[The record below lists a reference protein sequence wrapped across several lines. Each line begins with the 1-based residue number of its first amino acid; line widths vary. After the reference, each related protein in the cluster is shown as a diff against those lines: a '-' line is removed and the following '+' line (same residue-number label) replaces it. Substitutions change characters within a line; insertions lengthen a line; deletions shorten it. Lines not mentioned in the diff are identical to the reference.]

1 MITRAATG
9 LRQTWTLAAHDVGQ
23 WWRAPWSIAAAL
35 IPPVA
40 LGLLAYVLTFNLG
53 HQPIALVQ
61 ESHGRYSD
69 HIAGI
74 FQAQAGDIYSLVTT
88 GRADA
93 TRLLDSQQVAAVVV
107 IPRNF
112 DAAVA
117 RCPALRPNQ
126 IIRDFTY
133 ARSGCP
139 AAQLQVTLN
148 NANHNYASEIRRALS
163 ETVAFF
169 DAPDVITPV
178 SETQLDM
185 SDLNP
190 YRVNVMTALT
200 RASTVDYIHYAVIPC
215 LVLLILSV
223 GVMGTA
229 LLCARD
235 IERGTARQLALAPVS
250 PVVLVAGRLLGGVLV
265 SLVVIVPTLAI
276 AALTGL
282 IAPPAGHWP
291 VLALVFLAT
300 AVCAAGLGAV
310 LGATLRGARV
320 VSMAAAVTCTYL
332 FFLGGGF
339 TTIQFLPS
347 WLRHVTAFVPTSYA
361 IDGLRQSLFYPGLH
375 GFGADMRVLLGTA
388 AVAVV
393 AGGIVVRRAWS
404 R

>member
-1 MITRAATG
+1 MA
-9 LRQTWTLAAHDVGQ
+9 LRQTWTLAVHDVGQ
-23 WWRAPWSIAAAL
+23 WRRAPWSIAAAL

-53 HQPIALVQ
+53 HQPVALVQ

-74 FQAQAGDIYSLVTT
+74 FRAQAGDIYSLVTT
-88 GRADA
+88 NRADA

-126 IIRDFTY
+126 VIHDFTY

-139 AAQLQVTLN
+139 AAQLHVTLN
-148 NANHNYASEIRRALS
+148 NANHNYASEINRALS

-169 DAPDVITPV
+169 DAPDVITPR
-178 SETQLDM
+178 SESKLDM

-190 YRVNVMTALT
+190 YRVNVMTTLT
-200 RASTVDYIHYAVIPC
+200 RANTVDYIHYAVIPC

-235 IERGTARQLALAPVS
+235 IERGTARHLALAPVS
-250 PVVLVAGRLLGGVLV
+250 PAVLVAGRLLGGVLV

-276 AALTGL
+276 AALTRL
-282 IAPPAGHWP
+282 IAPPAGHWL

-320 VSMAAAVTCTYL
+320 VSMAAAVICTYL

-339 TTIQFLPS
+339 TTVQFLPS
-347 WLRHVTAFVPTSYA
+347 WLRHMTTFVPTSYA
-361 IDGLRQSLFYPGLH
+361 IDGLRQSLFYPDLH

-388 AVAVV
+388 AAAVV
-393 AGGIVVRRAWS
+393 IGGIVVRRAWS

>member
-1 MITRAATG
+1 MTRAARA
-9 LRQTWTLAAHDVGQ
+9 LRHTWTLAAHDVGL
-23 WWRAPWSIAAAL
+23 WRRAPWAIAAAL

-40 LGLLAYVLTFNLG
+40 LGLLLYVLTFNLG

-61 ESHGRYSD
+61 EGHGRYSD

-88 GRADA
+88 DRANA
-93 TRLLDSQQVAAVVV
+93 MRLLDSQQVAAVIV
-107 IPRNF
+107 IPPNF
-112 DAAVA
+112 DAGVS
-117 RCPALRPNQ
+117 RCPALQPDQ
-126 IIRDFTY
+126 IIRDYTY

-139 AAQLQVTLN
+139 AAKLQVTLD
-148 NANHNYASEIRRALS
+148 NANSNFADEIRRALS
-163 ETVAFF
+163 ETVSFF

-223 GVMGTA
+223 GVTGTA

-235 IERGTARQLALAPVS
+235 IERGTARHLALAPVS
-250 PVVLVAGRLLGGVLV
+250 SVVLVAGRLLGGVLV

-282 IAPPAGHWP
+282 IAPLTGHW
-291 VLALVFLAT
+291 VALGLVFLAT

-310 LGATLRGARV
+310 LGAILRGTRA
-320 VSMAAAVTCTYL
+320 VSMAAAVVCTYL

-339 TTIQFLPS
+339 TTIQFLPT
-347 WLRHVTAFVPTSYA
+347 WLHRLTAFVPTSYA
-361 IDGLRQSLFYPGLH
+361 IDGLRQSLFYPRLF

-388 AVAVV
+388 ALAIVV
-393 AGGIVVRRAWS
+393 GGVVVRRAWS

>member
-1 MITRAATG
+1 MTRAGRG
-9 LRQTWTLAAHDVGQ
+9 LRHTWTLAAHDVGL
-23 WWRAPWSIAAAL
+23 WRRAPWAIAAAL

-40 LGLLAYVLTFNLG
+40 LGLLLYVLTFNLG
-53 HQPIALVQ
+53 HQPIALVN
-61 ESHGRYSD
+61 EGHGRYSD

-88 GRADA
+88 DRANA
-93 TRLLDSQQVAAVVV
+93 MRLLHSQQVAAVVV
-107 IPRNF
+107 IPPNF
-112 DAAVA
+112 DAGVT
-117 RCPALRPNQ
+117 RCPALQPDQ
-126 IIRDFTY
+126 IIRDYTY

-139 AAQLQVTLN
+139 AAKLQVTLD
-148 NANHNYASEIRRALS
+148 NANNNFADEIRRALS
-163 ETVAFF
+163 ETVSFF

-200 RASTVDYIHYAVIPC
+200 RPNTVDYIHYAVIPC

-250 PVVLVAGRLLGGVLV
+250 PVVLIAGRLLGGVLV
-265 SLVVIVPTLAI
+265 SFVVIVPILAI
-276 AALTGL
+276 AAWSGM
-282 IAPPAGHWP
+282 IAPPAGHWAA
-291 VLALVFLAT
+291 LGLVFLAT

-310 LGATLRGARV
+310 VGATMRGSRA
-320 VSMAAAVTCTYL
+320 VSMAAAVICTYL

-339 TTIQFLPS
+339 TTVQFLPG
-347 WLRHVTAFVPTSYA
+347 WLHRLTAFVPTSYA
-361 IDGLRQSLFYPGLH
+361 IDGLRQSLFYPRLN
-375 GFGADMRVLLGTA
+375 GFAADMRVLLGTA
-388 AVAVV
+388 VVAVV
-393 AGGIVVRRAWS
+393 AGGVVVRRAWS

>member
-1 MITRAATG
+1 MITRAGRA
-9 LRQTWTLAAHDVGQ
+9 LRHTWTLAVHDVAL
-23 WWRAPWSIAAAL
+23 WRRAPWAIAAAL

-40 LGLLAYVLTFNLG
+40 LGLLLYVLTFNLG

-61 ESHGRYSD
+61 EGHGRYSD

-74 FQAQAGDIYSLVTT
+74 FQAQAGNLYSLITT
-88 GRADA
+88 DRASA
-93 TRLLDSQQVAAVVV
+93 MRLLDSQQAAAVVV

-117 RCPALRPNQ
+117 RCPALQPNQ
-126 IIRDFTY
+126 IIHDYSY

-139 AAQLQVTLN
+139 AARLQVTLN
-148 NANHNYASEIRRALS
+148 NANHHFADEIRRALA

-169 DAPDVITPV
+169 DAPDVITPI

-200 RASTVDYIHYAVIPC
+200 RANTVDYVHYAMIPC

-235 IERGTARQLALAPVS
+235 IERGTARHLALAPVS
-250 PVVLVAGRLLGGVLV
+250 PLVLVAGRLLGGVLV

-276 AALTGL
+276 ATWSGV

-291 VLALVFLAT
+291 ALGLVFLAT

-310 LGATLRGARV
+310 LGATLRSARV
-320 VSMAAAVTCTYL
+320 VSMAALVISTYL

-339 TTIQFLPS
+339 TTIQFLPT
-347 WLRHVTAFVPTSYA
+347 WLRRVTALVPTRYA
-361 IDGLRQSLFYPGLH
+361 IDGLRQSLFYPGLY

-388 AVAVV
+388 AIAVV
-393 AGGIVVRRAWS
+393 AGGAVVRRAWS

>member
-1 MITRAATG
+1 MMTRPAWA

-23 WWRAPWSIAAAL
+23 WRRTPWAIAAAL
-35 IPPVA
+35 IPPAA
-40 LGLLAYVLTFNLG
+40 LTLLLYILTFNLG

-61 ESHGRYSD
+61 EGHGRYSD

-74 FQAQAGDIYSLVTT
+74 FQAQAGDIYSLVNTNPTT
-88 GRADA
+88 A

-107 IPRNF
+107 IPPNF

-117 RCPALRPNQ
+117 RCPALQPDQ
-126 IIRDFTY
+126 VIHDYTY

-139 AAQLQVTLN
+139 AAQLQLTLN
-148 NANHNYASEIRRALS
+148 NANRNFANEIRRALS

-169 DAPDVITPV
+169 DAPDVVTPV

-200 RASTVDYIHYAVIPC
+200 RADTVDYIQYAVIPC

-223 GVMGTA
+223 GVTGTA

-235 IERGTARQLALAPVS
+235 IERGTARHLALAPVS
-250 PVVLVAGRLLGGVLV
+250 PLVLVAGRLLGGVLV

-276 AALTGL
+276 AAVSGT
-282 IAPPAGHWP
+282 IAPPTGHWP
-291 VLALVFLAT
+291 ALALVFLAT

-310 LGATLRGARV
+310 LGAILRGARA
-320 VSMAAAVTCTYL
+320 VSMAAAVICTYL

-339 TTIQFLPS
+339 TTIQFLPD
-347 WLRHVTAFVPTSYA
+347 WLRRVTLFVPTRYA
-361 IDGLRQSLFYPGLH
+361 IDGLRQSLFYPDLY

-388 AVAVV
+388 AIAVV
-393 AGGIVVRRAWS
+393 AGGAVVRRAWS
-404 R
+404 C

>member
-1 MITRAATG
+1 MITRAARA
-9 LRQTWTLAAHDVGQ
+9 LRQTWTLAAHDVGL
-23 WWRAPWSIAAAL
+23 WRRAPWAIAAAL

-40 LGLLAYVLTFNLG
+40 LAALLYVLTFNLG

-61 ESHGRYSD
+61 EAHGRYSN

-74 FQAQAGDIYSLVTT
+74 FEAQGGDLYSVTT
-88 GRADA
+88 ARRASA
-93 TRLLDSQQVAAVVV
+93 MRLLDSQQVAAVVV
-107 IPRNF
+107 IPSNF
-112 DAAVA
+112 DSAVA
-117 RCPALRPNQ
+117 RCPALQPNQ
-126 IIRDFTY
+126 IIRDYSY

-139 AAQLQVTLN
+139 AAQLQVTLD
-148 NANHNYASEIRRALS
+148 NANHNFAAEIRRALS
-163 ETVAFF
+163 ETVGFF
-169 DAPDVITPV
+169 DAPDVITPI

-235 IERGTARQLALAPVS
+235 IERGTARHLALAPVS
-250 PVVLVAGRLLGGVLV
+250 PLVLVAGRLLGGVLV

-276 AALTGL
+276 ATLTGM
-282 IAPPAGHWP
+282 IAPPARHWP
-291 VLALVFLAT
+291 ALALVFLAT

-310 LGATLRGARV
+310 IGATIRGVRA
-320 VSMAAAVTCTYL
+320 VSMAAAVICTYL

-339 TTIQFLPS
+339 TTVQFLPP
-347 WLRHVTAFVPTSYA
+347 WLHRVAAFVPTSYA
-361 IDGLRQSLFYPGLH
+361 IDGLRQSLFYPGLY
-375 GFGADMRVLLGTA
+375 GFEMDMRVLLGTA
-388 AVAVV
+388 VIAVIAGGAVV
-393 AGGIVVRRAWS
+393 RSAWS
-404 R
+404 H

>member
-1 MITRAATG
+1 MITRAAG
-9 LRQTWTLAAHDVGQ
+9 ALRQSWTLAAHDVGL
-23 WWRAPWSIAAAL
+23 WRRAPWAIAAAL

-40 LGLLAYVLTFNLG
+40 LALLLYVLTFNLG

-61 ESHGRYSD
+61 EAHGRYSN

-74 FQAQAGDIYSLVTT
+74 FQAQGGDLYSLVTT
-88 GRADA
+88 DRASA
-93 TRLLDSQQVAAVVV
+93 MRLLDSQQVAAVVT

-117 RCPALRPNQ
+117 RCPALQPDQ
-126 IIRDFTY
+126 IIRDYSY

-139 AAQLQVTLN
+139 AAQLQVILN
-148 NANHNYASEIRRALS
+148 NANHNFAADIRRALS

-169 DAPDVITPV
+169 DAPDVITPI

-200 RASTVDYIHYAVIPC
+200 RANTVDYIHYAVIPC

-235 IERGTARQLALAPVS
+235 IERGTARHLALAPVS
-250 PVVLVAGRLLGGVLV
+250 PVVLVAGRLLGGVLL
-265 SLVVIVPTLAI
+265 SLVVIVPTLAL
-276 AALTGL
+276 ATWTGM

-291 VLALVFLAT
+291 ALGLVFLAT
-300 AVCAAGLGAV
+300 AMCAAGLGAV
-310 LGATLRGARV
+310 LGATLRGARA
-320 VSMAAAVTCTYL
+320 VSMAATVICTYL

-339 TTIQFLPS
+339 TTIQFLPT
-347 WLRHVTAFVPTSYA
+347 WLHRMTAFVPTSYA

-388 AVAVV
+388 ALAVV
-393 AGGIVVRRAWS
+393 AGGVVVRRAWS

>member
-1 MITRAATG
+1 MITRAAG
-9 LRQTWTLAAHDVGQ
+9 ALRQTWTLAAHDVGL
-23 WWRAPWSIAAAL
+23 WRRAPWAIAAAL
-35 IPPVA
+35 IPPAA
-40 LGLLAYVLTFNLG
+40 LALLLYVLTFNLG

-61 ESHGRYSD
+61 EGHGRYSN
-69 HIAGI
+69 HMTGI
-74 FQAQAGDIYSLVTT
+74 FQAQGGDLYSLLTT
-88 GRADA
+88 DRASA
-93 TRLLDSQQVAAVVV
+93 MRLLDSQQVAAVVT
-107 IPRNF
+107 IPRSF

-117 RCPALRPNQ
+117 RCPALQPDQ
-126 IIRDFTY
+126 IIRDYTY

-148 NANHNYASEIRRALS
+148 NANHNFAADIRRALS

-169 DAPDVITPV
+169 DAPDVITPI

-200 RASTVDYIHYAVIPC
+200 RANTVDYIHYAVIPC

-235 IERGTARQLALAPVS
+235 IERGTARHLALAPVS
-250 PVVLVAGRLLGGVLV
+250 PVVLVAGRLLGGVLL
-265 SLVVIVPTLAI
+265 SLVVIVPTLAL
-276 AALTGL
+276 ATWTGM
-282 IAPPAGHWP
+282 IAPPGGHWP
-291 VLALVFLAT
+291 ALGLVFLAT
-300 AVCAAGLGAV
+300 AMCAAGLGAV
-310 LGATLRGARV
+310 LGATLRGARA
-320 VSMAAAVTCTYL
+320 VSMAAAVICTYL

-339 TTIQFLPS
+339 TTIQFLPT
-347 WLRHVTAFVPTSYA
+347 WLHRMTAFVPTSYA
-361 IDGLRQSLFYPGLH
+361 IDGLRQSLFYPGLY

-393 AGGIVVRRAWS
+393 AGGVVVRRAWS

>member
-1 MITRAATG
+1 MTRAARA
-9 LRQTWTLAAHDVGQ
+9 LRHTWTLAAHDVGL
-23 WWRAPWSIAAAL
+23 WRRAPWAIAAAL

-40 LGLLAYVLTFNLG
+40 LGLLLYVLTFNLG

-61 ESHGRYSD
+61 EAHGRYSD

-88 GRADA
+88 DRANA
-93 TRLLDSQQVAAVVV
+93 MRLLDSQQVAAVVV
-107 IPRNF
+107 IPPNF
-112 DAAVA
+112 DAGIS
-117 RCPALRPNQ
+117 RCPALQPDQ
-126 IIRDFTY
+126 IIRDYTY

-139 AAQLQVTLN
+139 AAKLQVTLD
-148 NANHNYASEIRRALS
+148 NANNNFADEIRRALS
-163 ETVAFF
+163 ETVSFF

-223 GVMGTA
+223 GVTGTA

-235 IERGTARQLALAPVS
+235 IERGTARHLALAPVS
-250 PVVLVAGRLLGGVLV
+250 AVVLVAGRLLGGVLV

-282 IAPPAGHWP
+282 IAPPTGHW
-291 VLALVFLAT
+291 VALGLVFLAT

-310 LGATLRGARV
+310 LGAILRGTRA
-320 VSMAAAVTCTYL
+320 VSMAAAVVCTYL

-339 TTIQFLPS
+339 TTTQFLPT
-347 WLRHVTAFVPTSYA
+347 WLHRLTAFVPTSYA
-361 IDGLRQSLFYPGLH
+361 IDGLRQSLFYPRLF

-388 AVAVV
+388 ALAIVV
-393 AGGIVVRRAWS
+393 GGVVVRRAWS

>member
-1 MITRAATG
+1 MIGGPARA
-9 LRQTWTLAAHDVGQ
+9 LRQTWILAVHDVGL
-23 WWRAPWSIAAAL
+23 WRRAPWAIAAAL

-40 LGLLAYVLTFNLG
+40 LALLLYVLTFNLG

-61 ESHGRYSD
+61 QGHGRYSN

-74 FQAQAGDIYSLVTT
+74 FHAQGGDLYSLTT
-88 GRADA
+88 ASRASA
-93 TRLLDSQQVAAVVV
+93 MGMLRSQQVAAVVV

-112 DAAVA
+112 DSEIA
-117 RCPALRPNQ
+117 RCPALKPSQ
-126 IIRDFTY
+126 IIHDYTY
-133 ARSGCP
+133 AKSGCP
-139 AAQLQVTLN
+139 AGRLQVTLD
-148 NANHNYASEIRRALS
+148 NANHNLAAGIRRALS
-163 ETVAFF
+163 ETVTFF

-223 GVMGTA
+223 GVTGTA

-235 IERGTARQLALAPVS
+235 IERGTARHLALAPVS
-250 PVVLVAGRLLGGVLV
+250 PLVLVAGRLLGGVLV
-265 SLVVIVPTLAI
+265 SLVVVVPVLAI
-276 AALTGL
+276 ATLTRL

-291 VLALVFLAT
+291 ALALVFLAT

-310 LGATLRGARV
+310 LGAILRGTRT
-320 VSMAAAVTCTYL
+320 VSMAAAVICTYL

-339 TTIQFLPS
+339 TTIQFLPG
-347 WLRHVTAFVPTSYA
+347 WLRRTTAFVPTSYA
-361 IDGLRQSLFYPGLH
+361 IGGLRQGLFYPGLS
-375 GFGADMRVLLGTA
+375 GFGVDMWVLLGTA
-388 AVAVV
+388 AVAVA

>member
-1 MITRAATG
+1 MITRVAEA
-9 LRQTWTLAAHDVGQ
+9 LRHTWTLAAHDLGL
-23 WWRAPWSIAAAL
+23 WRRAPWAIAAAL

-40 LGLLAYVLTFNLG
+40 LGLLAYVLTLNLG

-61 ESHGRYSD
+61 EGHGRYSN

-74 FQAQAGDIYSLVTT
+74 FHAQAGDLYSLVSTD
-88 GRADA
+88 RATA
-93 TRLLDSQQVAAVVV
+93 TRLLDSEQVAAVVV
-107 IPRNF
+107 IPSNF

-117 RCPALRPNQ
+117 RCPALKPDQ
-126 IIRDFTY
+126 IIRDYSY

-148 NANHNYASEIRRALS
+148 NVNHNYAAEIRRALS
-163 ETVAFF
+163 ETVGFF

-178 SETQLDM
+178 AETQLDM

-235 IERGTARQLALAPVS
+235 IERGTARHLALAPVS
-250 PVVLVAGRLLGGVLV
+250 PVVLVAGRLLGGVLL
-265 SLVVIVPTLAI
+265 SLIVIVPTLAI
-276 AALTGL
+276 AAWTGA

-291 VLALVFLAT
+291 ALGLVFLAT
-300 AVCAAGLGAV
+300 AACAAGLGAA
-310 LGATLRGARV
+310 LGAILRGVRA
-320 VSMAAAVTCTYL
+320 VSMAAAVICTYL

-339 TTIQFLPS
+339 TTVQFLPT
-347 WLRHVTAFVPTSYA
+347 WLHRLTEFVPTSYA
-361 IDGLRQSLFYPGLH
+361 IDGLRQSLFYPGLY

-388 AVAVV
+388 LLAVAV
-393 AGGIVVRRAWS
+393 GGVVVRRAWS

>member
-1 MITRAATG
+1 MITRAARV
-9 LRQTWTLAAHDVGQ
+9 LRQTWTLAAHDVRL
-23 WWRAPWSIAAAL
+23 WRRAPWAIAAAL

-40 LGLLAYVLTFNLG
+40 LALLAYVLTFNLG

-61 ESHGRYSD
+61 EAHGRYSN

-74 FQAQAGDIYSLVTT
+74 FQAQGGDLYSVITT
-88 GRADA
+88 DRATA
-93 TRLLDSQQVAAVVV
+93 TRLLNSQQVAAVVV

-117 RCPALRPNQ
+117 RCPALQPDQ
-126 IIRDFTY
+126 IIHDYTY

-139 AAQLQVTLN
+139 AAHLQVTLN
-148 NANHNYASEIRRALS
+148 NANHHFAGDIRRALS

-169 DAPDVITPV
+169 DAPDVVTPV

-200 RASTVDYIHYAVIPC
+200 RANTVDYIHYAVIPC
-215 LVLLILSV
+215 LVLLMLSA

-235 IERGTARQLALAPVS
+235 IERGTARHLALAPVS
-250 PVVLVAGRLLGGVLV
+250 PVVLIAGRLLGGVLV

-276 AALTGL
+276 ATWTGM
-282 IAPPAGHWP
+282 IAPPTGHWP
-291 VLALVFLAT
+291 ALALLFLAT

-310 LGATLRGARV
+310 LGATLRGARA
-320 VSMAAAVTCTYL
+320 VSMAAAVICTYL

-339 TTIQFLPS
+339 TTIQFLPT
-347 WLRHVTAFVPTSYA
+347 WLHRMTAFVPTSYA
-361 IDGLRQSLFYPGLH
+361 IDGLRQSLFYPGLY
-375 GFGADMRVLLGTA
+375 GFGADTRVLLGTA

-393 AGGIVVRRAWS
+393 AGGVVVRRAWS

>member
-1 MITRAATG
+1 MMRA
-9 LRQTWTLAAHDVGQ
+9 LRHTWTLAAHDVGL
-23 WWRAPWSIAAAL
+23 WRRAPWAVAAAL

-40 LGLLAYVLTFNLG
+40 LGLLLYILTFNLG
-53 HQPIALVQ
+53 HQPIALVN
-61 ESHGRYSD
+61 EGHGRYSD

-88 GRADA
+88 DRANA
-93 TRLLDSQQVAAVVV
+93 MRLLNSQQVAAVVV
-107 IPRNF
+107 IPPGF
-112 DAAVA
+112 DAGVA
-117 RCPALRPNQ
+117 RCPALQPDQ
-126 IIRDFTY
+126 IIRDYTY

-139 AAQLQVTLN
+139 AAKLQVTLN
-148 NANHNYASEIRRALS
+148 NANNNFADEIRRALS
-163 ETVAFF
+163 ETVSFF

-200 RASTVDYIHYAVIPC
+200 RTSTVDYIHYAVIPC

-223 GVMGTA
+223 GVTGTA

-235 IERGTARQLALAPVS
+235 IERGTARHLALAPVS
-250 PVVLVAGRLLGGVLV
+250 SVVLVAGRLLGGVLV

-276 AALTGL
+276 AALTGM
-282 IAPPAGHWP
+282 IAPPAGHWVP
-291 VLALVFLAT
+291 LGLVFLAT
-300 AVCAAGLGAV
+300 SVCAAGLGAV
-310 LGATLRGARV
+310 LGAVLRGTRA
-320 VSMAAAVTCTYL
+320 VSMAAAVVCTYL

-339 TTIQFLPS
+339 TTIQFLPA
-347 WLRHVTAFVPTSYA
+347 WLHRLTAFVPTSYA
-361 IDGLRQSLFYPGLH
+361 IDGLRQSLFYPRLF

-388 AVAVV
+388 ALAVV
-393 AGGIVVRRAWS
+393 AGGVVVRRAWS

>member
-1 MITRAATG
+1 MITRVARA

-23 WWRAPWSIAAAL
+23 WRRARWAVAAAL

-40 LGLLAYVLTFNLG
+40 LALLAYVLTFNLG

-61 ESHGRYSD
+61 EAYGRYSD

-74 FQAQAGDIYSLVTT
+74 FRAQRGDLYTLINAD
-88 GRADA
+88 RASA
-93 TRLLDSQQVAAVVV
+93 MRLLDSEQVAAVVV
-107 IPRNF
+107 IPKNF

-117 RCPALRPNQ
+117 RCPALQPDQ
-126 IIRDFTY
+126 VIHDYTY

-148 NANHNYASEIRRALS
+148 NVNHNFAGEIRRALS

-200 RASTVDYIHYAVIPC
+200 RPNTVDYIHYAVIPC

-235 IERGTARQLALAPVS
+235 IERGTARHLALAPVS

-265 SLVVIVPTLAI
+265 SLVVIVPTLAL
-276 AALTGL
+276 AAWTGV
-282 IAPPAGHWP
+282 IAPPVGHLP
-291 VLALVFLAT
+291 ALGLVLLAT

-320 VSMAAAVTCTYL
+320 VSMAAAVICTYL

-339 TTIQFLPS
+339 TTIQFLPA
-347 WLRHVTAFVPTSYA
+347 WLHRMTAFVPTSYA

-375 GFGADMRVLLGTA
+375 GFGPDMRVLLGTA
-388 AVAVV
+388 AVAVIV
-393 AGGIVVRRAWS
+393 GGVVVRRAWS

>member
-1 MITRAATG
+1 MITRAARA
-9 LRQTWTLAAHDVGQ
+9 LRQTWTLAVHDVGL
-23 WWRAPWSIAAAL
+23 WRRTPWAIAAAL

-40 LGLLAYVLTFNLG
+40 LALLAYVLTFNLG

-61 ESHGRYSD
+61 EAHGRYSN
-69 HIAGI
+69 HVAGI
-74 FQAQAGDIYSLVTT
+74 FQAQGGDLYSLITT
-88 GRADA
+88 DRAGA
-93 TRLLDSQQVAAVVV
+93 MRLLDSQQVAAVVV
-107 IPRNF
+107 IPKNF

-117 RCPALRPNQ
+117 RCPALQPGQ
-126 IIRDFTY
+126 IIHDYTY

-148 NANHNYASEIRRALS
+148 NANHNFAGDIRRALS

-169 DAPDVITPV
+169 DAPDVVTPV

-200 RASTVDYIHYAVIPC
+200 RPSTVDYMHYAVIPC

-235 IERGTARQLALAPVS
+235 IERGTARHLALAPVS
-250 PVVLVAGRLLGGVLV
+250 PWVLVAGRLLGGVLV

-276 AALTGL
+276 VAVAGV

-291 VLALVFLAT
+291 ALALVFLAT

-310 LGATLRGARV
+310 LGAIMRGARV
-320 VSMAAAVTCTYL
+320 VSMAAAVICTYL

-339 TTIQFLPS
+339 TTIQFLPG
-347 WLRHVTAFVPTSYA
+347 WLHRMTAFVPTRYA
-361 IDGLRQSLFYPGLH
+361 IDGLRQCLFYPGLY
-375 GFGADMRVLLGTA
+375 GFEADMRVLLGTA
-388 AVAVV
+388 AVAIV
-393 AGGIVVRRAWS
+393 AGAAVVRRAWS
-404 R
+404 H

>member
-1 MITRAATG
+1 VTRRTARS
-9 LRQTWTLAAHDVGQ
+9 LRQIWTLAAHDVGQ
-23 WWRAPWSIAAAL
+23 WRRAPWAIAAAL

-40 LGLLAYVLTFNLG
+40 LALLAYVLTFNLG

-61 ESHGRYSD
+61 EGHGRYSD

-88 GRADA
+88 DRADA
-93 TRLLDSQQVAAVVV
+93 MHLLDSQQVAAVVV

-112 DAAVA
+112 DAAVE
-117 RCPALRPNQ
+117 RCPALLPNQ
-126 IIRDFTY
+126 IIHDYTY

-148 NANHNYASEIRRALS
+148 NANHNYAGEIRRALS

-169 DAPDVITPV
+169 DAPDVVTPV

-200 RASTVDYIHYAVIPC
+200 RANTVDYIHYAVIPC

-223 GVMGTA
+223 GVTGTA

-235 IERGTARQLALAPVS
+235 IERGTARHLALAPVS
-250 PVVLVAGRLLGGVLV
+250 PLVLVAGRLLGGVLV

-291 VLALVFLAT
+291 ALALVFLAT

-310 LGATLRGARV
+310 LGATLRGARA
-320 VSMAAAVTCTYL
+320 VSMAAAVICTYL

-361 IDGLRQSLFYPGLH
+361 IDGLRQSLFYPGLY
-375 GFGADMRVLLGTA
+375 GLGPDMRVLLGTA
-388 AVAVV
+388 VVAVV
-393 AGGIVVRRAWS
+393 AGGAVVRRAWS

>member
-1 MITRAATG
+1 MITRARGA
-9 LRQTWTLAAHDVGQ
+9 LRQTWTLAAHDVGL
-23 WWRAPWSIAAAL
+23 WRRAPWAIAAAL

-40 LGLLAYVLTFNLG
+40 LALLLYVLTFNVG

-61 ESHGRYSD
+61 EAHGRYSN

-74 FQAQAGDIYSLVTT
+74 FRAQRGDLYSLTT
-88 GRADA
+88 TDRARA
-93 TRLLDSQQVAAVVV
+93 MHMLNSQQVAAVVV
-107 IPRNF
+107 IPPNF
-112 DAAVA
+112 DAAVS
-117 RCPALRPNQ
+117 RCPALQPNQ
-126 IIRDFTY
+126 IIRDYSY

-139 AAQLQVTLN
+139 AAQLRVVLN
-148 NANHNYASEIRRALS
+148 NANHNFAAEIRRALS

-169 DAPDVITPV
+169 DAPDVVTPV

-200 RASTVDYIHYAVIPC
+200 RPTTVDYIHYAVIPC

-235 IERGTARQLALAPVS
+235 IERGTARHLALAPIS
-250 PVVLVAGRLLGGVLV
+250 PLVLVAGRLLGGVLV
-265 SLVVIVPTLAI
+265 SLVVVAPTLAI
-276 AALTGL
+276 ATWSGM

-291 VLALVFLAT
+291 GLGLVFLAT

-310 LGATLRGARV
+310 LGATLRGTRA
-320 VSMAAAVTCTYL
+320 VSMAAAVICTYL

-339 TTIQFLPS
+339 TTIHFLPT
-347 WLRHVTAFVPTSYA
+347 WLRQITTFVPISYA
-361 IDGLRQSLFYPGLH
+361 IDGLRQSLFYPSLH
-375 GFGADMRVLLGTA
+375 GFGADMLVLVGTA
-388 AVAVV
+388 AVAVF
-393 AGGIVVRRAWS
+393 AGGAFVRRAWS

>member
-1 MITRAATG
+1 MIMRARRP
-9 LRQTWTLAAHDVGQ
+9 LRQTWTLAVHDVGQ
-23 WWRAPWSIAAAL
+23 WRRAPWAIAAAL

-40 LGLLAYVLTFNLG
+40 LALLAYVLTFNLG

-61 ESHGRYSD
+61 EGHGRYSD

-74 FQAQAGDIYSLVTT
+74 FQAQAGDIYSLVNTDQ
-88 GRADA
+88 ANA
-93 TRLLDSQQVAAVVV
+93 TRMLNSQQVAAVVV
-107 IPRNF
+107 IPKNF

-117 RCPALRPNQ
+117 RCPALKPTQ
-126 IIRDFTY
+126 IIRDFSY
-133 ARSGCP
+133 AQSGCP

-148 NANHNYASEIRRALS
+148 NANHSFAGEIRRALA

-169 DAPDVITPV
+169 DAPDVVTPV

-200 RASTVDYIHYAVIPC
+200 RASTVDYIHSAVIPC

-235 IERGTARQLALAPVS
+235 IERGTARHLALAPVS
-250 PVVLVAGRLLGGVLV
+250 PVVLIAGRLLGGVLV
-265 SLVVIVPTLAI
+265 SLVVVVPTLAI
-276 AALTGL
+276 AALTGM
-282 IAPPAGHWP
+282 IAPPPGHWAA
-291 VLALVFLAT
+291 LGLVFLAT

-310 LGATLRGARV
+310 LGATLRGARA
-320 VSMAAAVTCTYL
+320 VSMAAVVICTYL

-339 TTIQFLPS
+339 TTIQFLPT
-347 WLRHVTAFVPTSYA
+347 WLHRMTAFVPTSYA
-361 IDGLRQSLFYPGLH
+361 IDGLRQSLFYPGLY
-375 GFGADMRVLLGTA
+375 GFGMDMRVLLGTA
-388 AVAVV
+388 VIAVV
-393 AGGIVVRRAWS
+393 VGGAVVRRAWS

>member
-1 MITRAATG
+1 MTRAARA
-9 LRQTWTLAAHDVGQ
+9 LRHTWTLAAHDVGL
-23 WWRAPWSIAAAL
+23 WRRAPWAIAAAL

-40 LGLLAYVLTFNLG
+40 LGLLLYVLTFNLG

-61 ESHGRYSD
+61 EGHGRYSD

-88 GRADA
+88 DRANA
-93 TRLLDSQQVAAVVV
+93 MRLLDSQQVAAVVV
-107 IPRNF
+107 IPPNF
-112 DAAVA
+112 DAGVS
-117 RCPALRPNQ
+117 RCPALQPDQ
-126 IIRDFTY
+126 IIRDYTY

-139 AAQLQVTLN
+139 AAKLQVTLD
-148 NANHNYASEIRRALS
+148 NANSNFADEIRRALS
-163 ETVAFF
+163 ETVSFF

-223 GVMGTA
+223 GVTGTA

-235 IERGTARQLALAPVS
+235 IERGTARHLALAPVS
-250 PVVLVAGRLLGGVLV
+250 SVVLVAGRLLGGVLV

-282 IAPPAGHWP
+282 IAPLTGHW
-291 VLALVFLAT
+291 VALGLVFLAT

-310 LGATLRGARV
+310 LGAILRGTRA
-320 VSMAAAVTCTYL
+320 VSMAAAVVCTYL

-339 TTIQFLPS
+339 TTIQFLPT
-347 WLRHVTAFVPTSYA
+347 WLHRLTAFVPTSYA
-361 IDGLRQSLFYPGLH
+361 IDGLRQSLFYPRLF

-388 AVAVV
+388 ALAIVV
-393 AGGIVVRRAWS
+393 GGVVVRRAWS

>member
-1 MITRAATG
+1 V
-9 LRQTWTLAAHDVGQ
+9 TLA
-23 WWRAPWSIAAAL
+23 
-35 IPPVA
+35 
-40 LGLLAYVLTFNLG
+40 LLAFVLTFNLG

-61 ESHGRYSD
+61 EGHGRYSD

-74 FQAQAGDIYSLVTT
+74 FQAQAGDIYSLVSTD
-88 GRADA
+88 RAGA
-93 TRLLDSQQVAAVVV
+93 KRLLDSQQVAAVVV

-117 RCPALRPNQ
+117 RCPALQPGQ
-126 IIRDFTY
+126 IIQDYTY

-148 NANHNYASEIRRALS
+148 NANHYFAAEIRRALS

-169 DAPDVITPV
+169 DAPDVVTPV
-178 SETQLDM
+178 AETQLDM

-200 RASTVDYIHYAVIPC
+200 RANTIDYIHYAVIPC

-235 IERGTARQLALAPVS
+235 IERGTARHLALAPVS

-265 SLVVIVPTLAI
+265 SLVVIVPTLAV

-282 IAPPAGHWP
+282 IAPPPGHWLA
-291 VLALVFLAT
+291 LALVFLAT

-310 LGATLRGARV
+310 LGATLRGARAV
-320 VSMAAAVTCTYL
+320 GMAAVVICTYL

-339 TTIQFLPS
+339 TTIQFLPA
-347 WLRHVTAFVPTSYA
+347 WLHRLTAFVPTSYA
-361 IDGLRQSLFYPGLH
+361 IDGLRQSLFYPGLY
-375 GFGADMRVLLGTA
+375 GFGADLRVLLGTA
-388 AVAVV
+388 VIAVV
-393 AGGIVVRRAWS
+393 AGGAVVRRAWS

>member
-1 MITRAATG
+1 M
-9 LRQTWTLAAHDVGQ
+9 LRQTWTLAAHDVGL
-23 WWRAPWSIAAAL
+23 WRRAPWAIAAAL
-35 IPPVA
+35 IPPAA
-40 LGLLAYVLTFNLG
+40 LALLLYALTFNPG

-61 ESHGRYSD
+61 EAHGRYSN

-74 FQAQAGDIYSLVTT
+74 FQAQGGDLYSVTT
-88 GRADA
+88 TDRANA
-93 TRLLDSQQVAAVVV
+93 MRLLDSQQVAAVVV

-117 RCPALRPNQ
+117 RCPALQPNQ

-139 AAQLQVTLN
+139 AAKLQVTLN
-148 NANHNYASEIRRALS
+148 NANHEFAAEIRRALS
-163 ETVAFF
+163 QTVTFF

-200 RASTVDYIHYAVIPC
+200 HANTVDYIHYAVIPC
-215 LVLLILSV
+215 LVLLALSV

-235 IERGTARQLALAPVS
+235 VERGTARHLALAPVS
-250 PVVLVAGRLLGGVLV
+250 RLVLVAGRLLGGVLV
-265 SLVVIVPTLAI
+265 SLVVIVPTLTVAT
-276 AALTGL
+276 LSGL
-282 IAPPAGHWP
+282 ISPPAGHWP
-291 VLALVFLAT
+291 ALALIFLAT

-310 LGATLRGARV
+310 LGATLRGARA
-320 VSMAAAVTCTYL
+320 VSMAATVVCTYL

-339 TTIQFLPS
+339 TTIQFLPA
-347 WLRHVTAFVPTSYA
+347 WLRHLTTFVPIRYA
-361 IDGLRQSLFYPGLH
+361 IDGLRQTLFYPGLY
-375 GFGADMRVLLGTA
+375 GFGTDMLVLLGTA
-388 AVAVV
+388 AIAMF
-393 AGGIVVRRAWS
+393 AGGAFVRRAWS
-404 R
+404 H

>member
-1 MITRAATG
+1 VITRAARA
-9 LRQTWTLAAHDVGQ
+9 LRHTWTLAAHDVGL
-23 WWRAPWSIAAAL
+23 WRRAPWAIAAAL

-40 LGLLAYVLTFNLG
+40 LGLLLYILTFNLG

-61 ESHGRYSD
+61 EAHGRYSD

-88 GRADA
+88 DRANA
-93 TRLLDSQQVAAVVV
+93 MRLLDSQQVAAVVV
-107 IPRNF
+107 IPPNF
-112 DAAVA
+112 DAGVA
-117 RCPALRPNQ
+117 RCPALQPGQ
-126 IIRDFTY
+126 IIRDYTY

-139 AAQLQVTLN
+139 AAKLQVTLN
-148 NANHNYASEIRRALS
+148 NANNNFADEIRRALS
-163 ETVAFF
+163 ETVSFF
-169 DAPDVITPV
+169 DAPDVVTPI

-200 RASTVDYIHYAVIPC
+200 RANTVDYIHYAVIPC

-223 GVMGTA
+223 GVTGTA

-235 IERGTARQLALAPVS
+235 IERGTARHLALAPVS

-265 SLVVIVPTLAI
+265 SVVVIVPTLAI
-276 AALTGL
+276 AAGSGL
-282 IAPPAGHWP
+282 IAPPTGHWAA
-291 VLALVFLAT
+291 LGLVFLAT

-310 LGATLRGARV
+310 LGAIMRGSRA
-320 VSMAAAVTCTYL
+320 VSMAAVIVCTYL

-339 TTIQFLPS
+339 TTIQFLPT
-347 WLRHVTAFVPTSYA
+347 WLHRMTAFVPTSYA
-361 IDGLRQSLFYPGLH
+361 IDGLRQSLFYPRLY
-375 GFGADMRVLLGTA
+375 GFTADMRVLLGTA

-393 AGGIVVRRAWS
+393 VGGLVVRKAWT